1 MCAAMTEDEL
11 STLSHGT
18 RFEEALPTAVR
29 WSHALLAPRLR
40 AGDVVVD
47 ATMGNGHDTAF
58 LVRCVM
64 PGGRVFAF
72 DVQVEALEATRRRL
86 AETEGSKSK
95 IQNPRKDQT
104 SKGTEKDVA
113 EDAVTL
119 IHAGHETMEQHLP
132 AELRGKVRAVMFNLG
147 WLPGAQK
154 KEMFTRTETTLTA
167 LGVAVEWIGDGGMIT
182 VVCYPG
188 HDGGDTEA
196 DAVEAWVAGL
206 PAAHFEAQKLAF
218 INLEGAPP
226 RCLVVRKRTRG
237 GTK

>member
-1 MCAAMTEDEL
+1 MTSRWKQRWMCAAMTEDEL

-47 ATMGNGHDTAF
+47 ATMGNGHDTVF
-58 LVRCVM
+58 LAQRVM

-72 DVQVEALEATRRRL
+72 DVQAEALEATRRRISDL
-86 AETEGSKSK
+86 KFEAS
-95 IQNPRKDQT
+95 
-104 SKGTEKDVA
+104 EKDG
-113 EDAVTL
+113 VTL

-132 AELRGKVRAVMFNLG
+132 AELRGKVRALMFNLG

-154 KEMFTRTETTLTA
+154 KEMITRTETTLTA
-167 LGVAVEWIGDGGMIT
+167 LGAAVEWIGDGGMIT

-188 HDGGDTEA
+188 HEGGNTEA
-196 DAVEAWVAGL
+196 DAVESWVARL
-206 PAAHFEAQKLAF
+206 PAGHFEAQKLAF